1 MEKFRRR
8 TSANLK
14 IFNELKSHTDEMI
27 GVNLPSAHSGHI
39 CFQVTFSGTDYGLS
53 ISCPLDSDCFVET
66 ALLKS
71 GKLTYDDIQRFSNI
85 SELIEEVNRVKAY
98 YLSQKK

>member
-1 MEKFRRR
+1 MM
-8 TSANLK
+8 T
-14 IFNELKSHTDEMI
+14 

-39 CFQVTFSGTDYGLS
+39 CFQVSFSGTNYGLS

-66 ALLKS
+66 ALLRS
-71 GKLTYDDIQRFSNI
+71 RRIIYDEDKGYEDIRRFDNI

-98 YLSQKK
+98 YLFQKK